1 MEEKEYYSA
10 KDIAKKLDCCL
21 STAYEKIE
29 DLNQLLIQK
38 YPNIVIFEKKIPIWF
53 MNVLNQ
59 LQIIRRNYAKIK
71 Y

>member
-53 MNVLNQ
+53 WNECTKP
-59 LQIIRRNYAKIK
+59 ITNYKEELCK
-71 Y
+71 N